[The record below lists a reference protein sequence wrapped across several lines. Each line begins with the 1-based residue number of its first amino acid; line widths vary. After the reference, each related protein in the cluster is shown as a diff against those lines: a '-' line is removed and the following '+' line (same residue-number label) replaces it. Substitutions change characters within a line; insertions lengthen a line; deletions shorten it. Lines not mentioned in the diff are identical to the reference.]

1 MRGAGNRRRSLVPER
16 GSLRIQL
23 LSRSLLILAVLLT
36 FIGVFQYVVMKDFIY
51 RNKAETMQRQMMSIP
66 RDLLQ
71 GDAAVQ
77 ERPMQSNPG
86 QGASQPGGTG
96 GDQPS
101 SAADGGTAG
110 GAGSTG
116 QAGVQDGNA
125 GQAAGAG
132 SATQGGGGRRQPWVF
147 PDSAVAR
154 IDANGEF
161 TVLTNWPG
169 SAEPPKLDPD
179 QYSEALNRKSGPGP
193 NYWILPDSAG
203 VEQLVVVQAVPSGPG
218 RTDTLVQISTPTGTM
233 KDVLIRQLLTFLLLS
248 VLAMAAGLIG
258 FLPVLRRTLVPLNNM
273 VSTVE
278 QIDAGN
284 LATRFP
290 AYQGQHEIDRLA
302 ESFNGMLERLETSFE
317 AEKELKEGMRRFVA
331 DASHELR
338 TPLTS
343 IHGFLEVLLRGAAHH
358 PEQLDKALKSM
369 HGESARM
376 NKLVNDLLQLA
387 KLDRTP
393 HIELKEG
400 SLEGVL
406 REMEPQLRLL
416 AGSRELELQLEP
428 DTRCAFDADKI
439 KQVVL
444 NLFHNAVQHTD
455 AEQGRIRIAA
465 GPSKEGVALSVQDNG
480 PGIGAAHLPHLFD
493 RFYRSDSSRT
503 RKYGGAGL
511 GLAITKSI
519 VEAHG
524 GTIGVS
530 SIEGEG
536 STFQVLLPKHP
547 LSLPEEHE

>member
-1 MRGAGNRRRSLVPER
+1 MRRSLVPER

-36 FIGVFQYVVMKDFIY
+36 LIGLFQYVVMKNFIY
-51 RNKAETMQRQMMSIP
+51 RNKAETMQRQVMSIP
-66 RDLLQ
+66 REFMQQ
-71 GDAAVQ
+71 GDMPVQ
-77 ERPMQSNPG
+77 DRPQQGNAG
-86 QGASQPGGTG
+86 QGASQTGSEGGSGSPSGAPGAGGVSGGNGQGGTG
-96 GDQPS
+96 QS
-101 SAADGGTAG
+101 
-110 GAGSTG
+110 
-116 QAGVQDGNA
+116 GVQEGNV
-125 GQAAGAG
+125 GQG
-132 SATQGGGGRRQPWVF
+132 SGGSGSFPQGGGGRRQPWVF
-147 PDSAVAR
+147 PDSAIAH
-154 IDANGEF
+154 IDAQGQF

-169 SAEPPKLDPD
+169 SAEPPKLD
-179 QYSEALNRKSGPGP
+179 QQVYSEALIHKGLGTK
-193 NYWILPDSAG
+193 YWILPDSAG
-203 VEQLVVVQAVPSGPG
+203 VEQLVVVQAVPAGPG
-218 RTDTLVQISTPTGTM
+218 RSETLVQISTPTGAM

-248 VLAMAAGLIG
+248 VLAMAVGLLG

-290 AYQGQHEIDRLA
+290 AFQGQHEIDRLA
-302 ESFNGMLERLETSFE
+302 ESFNGMLKRLETSFE

-358 PEQLDKALKSM
+358 PEQLEKALKSM

-400 SLEGVL
+400 SLEGVI

-416 AGSRELELQLEP
+416 AGSRQLDLQLEA
-428 DTRCAFDADKI
+428 DTRCAYDADKI
-439 KQVVL
+439 KQVIL

-455 AEQGRIRIAA
+455 AEQGRIKVAA
-465 GPSKEGVALSVQDNG
+465 GPSKDGVQLLVQDNG

-519 VEAHG
+519 VDAHG

-530 SIEGEG
+530 SVEGEG
-536 STFQVLLPKHP
+536 STFQVTLPRQA
-547 LSLPEEHE
+547 LTLPSEIS

>member
-1 MRGAGNRRRSLVPER
+1 MVPER